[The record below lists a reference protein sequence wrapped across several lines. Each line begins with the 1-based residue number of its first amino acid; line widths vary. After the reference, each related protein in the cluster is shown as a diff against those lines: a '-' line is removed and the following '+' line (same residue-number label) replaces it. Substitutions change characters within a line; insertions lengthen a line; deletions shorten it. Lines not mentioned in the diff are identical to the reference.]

1 MSFLEINH
9 ISKSFDNNLILDDIN
24 LNIEKGKFLSLVGP
38 SGCGK
43 TTLLRIISG
52 LETSEKGNIVLN
64 GNDITDLPP
73 QKRKLGIVFQN
84 YALFPNMDVYDNI
97 AYGLRVKK
105 TDEKI
110 ISNKIND
117 ILEKISLSSKIKS
130 KVSSLSGGEQQRIS
144 LARVL
149 VNEPDLILFDEP
161 LSNLDHF
168 IRIETRNEIK
178 RLQSELNI
186 TSVYV
191 THDQSEALS
200 ISDTIAVMSKGKIMQ
215 SGSPV
220 DVYYSPENLFTAD
233 FIGHFNI
240 FNEQEST
247 ALFNI
252 NIETGK
258 KLIILPENL
267 IVTADPSGSAEIIS
281 VNFTGFTSEVMLS
294 SDKKLIRV
302 TNVSE
307 NIKNLLPGDK
317 AALSI
322 RDKNLRIL

>member
-24 LNIEKGKFLSLVGP
+24 LKIEKGKFLSLVGP

-52 LETSEKGNIVLN
+52 LEASEKGNIVLN
-64 GNDITDLPP
+64 GNDITDLAP

-110 ISNKIND
+110 ISKRIND

-215 SGSPV
+215 SGSPA
-220 DVYYSPENLFTAD
+220 DVYYSPDNLFTAD

-240 FNEQEST
+240 FSSQESI
-247 ALFNI
+247 ALFNMS
-252 NIETGK
+252 IEDGK
-258 KLIILPENL
+258 KLIVLPEDL
-267 IVTADPSGSAEIIS
+267 IITADPSGSAKIVS
-281 VNFTGFTSEVMLS
+281 VNFTGFTSEIILS
-294 SDKKLIRV
+294 SNKELIRV
-302 TNVSE
+302 TNLSE
-307 NIKNLLPGDK
+307 NIQNLKPADK
-317 AALSI
+317 AGISI
-322 RDKNLRIL
+322 RDKRFKII